1 MGDIRHK
8 VKWMVGGAVIASVFI
23 LFISHFGISNINSIV
38 VKNDGIVKCIDIGIS
53 ALSMW
58 SIYFYTDRS
67 NLNTKRGEEKKLL
80 NYYYRGH

>member
-38 VKNDGIVKCIDIGIS
+38 VKNDGIVKCIDIGIIDVVD
-53 ALSMW
+53 LFF
-58 SIYFYTDRS
+58 IQTDQI
-67 NLNTKRGEEKKLL
+67 
-80 NYYYRGH
+80 